1 MFPIKD
7 ENIMLSEMMTELEAK
22 TGINDFSPGSIAR
35 SFLEVFNKK
44 LHTAYKDFDLLSS
57 KVFLSTSTGPY
68 LDLIGAMHNC
78 TRDGESDDNYR
89 FRIANQVF
97 TAAKSNETAIRLKCL
112 QVPKVKDIIMT
123 KYTRGSG
130 SFTIH
135 VITNEVDT
143 PDDVIKSVR
152 KVVNEM
158 QAGGI
163 NSVITKPRA
172 LPVDIEFSVKLSNK
186 VTNSGIIESQIK
198 TAVQNYIDGLGIG
211 KQISIQKVTSLAA
224 LNDSVNSA
232 FLTSFK
238 VNGDNVVVKDVL
250 NLDWDERPYVNTI
263 KINILS

>member
-7 ENIMLSEMMTELEAK
+7 ENIMLSEMMIELQQK

-44 LHTAYKDFDLLSS
+44 LHTAYKDFDLFAS
-57 KVFLSTSTGPY
+57 KVFLSTSTGRY

-78 TRDGESDDNYR
+78 PRNGESDDNYR

-112 QVPKVKDIIMT
+112 QVPEVKDIIMT

-130 SFTIH
+130 SFSIH

-143 PDDVIKSVR
+143 PDEVIRNVK
-152 KVVNEM
+152 KVVDET

-163 NSVITKPRA
+163 NAIVTKPKAR
-172 LPVDIEFSVKLSNK
+172 PIDIELSVKLADGANRSA
-186 VTNSGIIESQIK
+186 VVESQIK
-198 TAVQNYIDGLGIG
+198 TEIQNYIDGLGIG
-211 KQISIQKVTSLAA
+211 KQVSLQKVISIAA
-224 LNDSVNSA
+224 LNANVNTA

-238 VNGDNVVVKDVL
+238 INGDNVVVKDVL
-250 NLDWDERPYVNTI
+250 NLEWDERPYKNTR
-263 KINILS
+263 KINIL